1 MNLET
6 EVQALQTRV
15 ATLEMQMRVLLEQ
28 LGVSASPSEAL
39 ERQITEFIRAHWVI
53 EAVKLGR
60 ERTGL
65 GLAAAKDAV
74 DNLRRLHG

>member
-15 ATLEMQMRVLLEQ
+15 ATLEMQMRTLLEQ
-28 LGVSASPSEAL
+28 LGVSTSPSEAL
-39 ERQITEFIRAHWVI
+39 ERQITEFIRAHRMI
-53 EAVKLGR
+53 EAVKLCR

>member
-1 MNLET
+1 MHAKRDA
-6 EVQALQTRV
+6 QR
-15 ATLEMQMRVLLEQ
+15 EQ
-28 LGVSASPSEAL
+28 KRDSGRSAVEERGYFFLNEGENRCEAL